1 MGGILMTELNYYE
14 TLYLIRPDLTEDEL
28 GKVQEKLKEAIANNE
43 GEIYKSEKW
52 SERNLA
58 YRIGKFTKGVYHIL
72 IYKALPSVVTEV
84 EKNLRFFNTD
94 VLRFMTVRI
103 KKETALSEK
112 AASEMHLEEGG
123 S

>member
-1 MGGILMTELNYYE
+1 MGGVLMTELYYYE

-28 GKVQEKLKEAIANNE
+28 SKVQGKLKEAIENHE
-43 GEIYKSEKW
+43 GEIFKSDKW

-58 YRIGKFTKGVYHIL
+58 YKIGKFTKGVYYIL
-72 IYKALPSVVTEV
+72 IYKALPSVVAEV
-84 EKNLRFFNTD
+84 ENNLRFYNTE
-94 VLRFMTVRI
+94 VLRFITVRI

-112 AASEMHLEEGG
+112 AASEIHLEEGG

>member
-1 MGGILMTELNYYE
+1 MTELNYYE
-14 TLYLIRPDLTEDEL
+14 TLYLTRPDLTEDEL
-28 GKVQEKLKEAIANNE
+28 GKVQGKLKEAIANHE
-43 GEIYKSEKW
+43 GEIFKSEKW

-58 YRIGKFTKGVYHIL
+58 YRIGRFTKGVYYIL
-72 IYKALPSVVTEV
+72 IYNALSSVVAEV

-94 VLRFMTVRI
+94 VLRFMTVKI

-112 AASEMHLEEGG
+112 AASEIHLEEGG

>member
-1 MGGILMTELNYYE
+1 MAELNYYE
-14 TLYLIRPDLTEDEL
+14 TLYLTRPDLTEDEL
-28 GKVQEKLKEAIANNE
+28 GKVQEKLAEAITNHE
-43 GEIYKSEKW
+43 GEIFRSDKW

-58 YRIGKFTKGVYHIL
+58 YKIEKFTKGVYYIL
-72 IYKALPSVVTEV
+72 IYKALPSVVAEV
-84 EKNLRFFNTD
+84 EKNLRFYNTE

-103 KKETALSEK
+103 NKETALSEK

>member
-1 MGGILMTELNYYE
+1 MTELNYYE

-28 GKVQEKLKEAIANNE
+28 GKVQGKLKEAIANND

-58 YRIGKFTKGVYHIL
+58 YRIGRFTKG
-72 IYKALPSVVTEV
+72 
-84 EKNLRFFNTD
+84 D